1 MTATPHAA
9 DLATRQSLAHGSLGT
24 VLLDVERAH
33 RGTTAWHEVQ
43 RRLTGI
49 GPLMDGYQAGLF
61 LGAPAMALVL
71 HLAAAD
77 TGRYANALAALDRTI
92 AAHTRQRVA
101 AAHTRIDHGI
111 PAAFAEYDLLRG
123 LTGIGALLLRRA
135 PTGDDLRGVLEYLVR
150 LTQPLPDG
158 HPGWWVWHGP
168 TNLHQPAPAGHAN
181 AGLAHGITGPL
192 ALLALATLRGV
203 TVPGQETAMQRIC
216 HWLDHIRQTDH
227 HGAHWPRWTHT
238 PGPAPHHTGAPS
250 WCYGTPGIV
259 RAQQLA
265 ALALEDP
272 ARQRAVE
279 EALLSCIGDP
289 AQLDQLTGRGLC
301 HGVGGLLRVVQRVA
315 ADALDPHRFLEHVP
329 RLTQR
334 FLAAPPPQST
344 GFLEGTAGAALA
356 FQSADTPAPACDWD
370 TSLLL
375 V

>member
-1 MTATPHAA
+1 
-9 DLATRQSLAHGSLGT
+9 
-24 VLLDVERAH
+24 
-33 RGTTAWHEVQ
+33 
-43 RRLTGI
+43 
-49 GPLMDGYQAGLF
+49 MDGYQAGLF

-158 HPGWWVWHGP
+158 HPGRWVWHGP